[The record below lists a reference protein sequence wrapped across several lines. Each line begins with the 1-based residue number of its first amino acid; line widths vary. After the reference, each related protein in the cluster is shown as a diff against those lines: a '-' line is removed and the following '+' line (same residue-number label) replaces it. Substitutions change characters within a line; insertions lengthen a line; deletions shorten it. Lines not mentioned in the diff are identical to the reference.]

1 MVGVTDH
8 PVYDE
13 LFSAVARDLSCIIVS
28 TADIGNVIDADRTTA
43 AGYVLFEIAAEL
55 LTIEYRCLTTERFDP
70 AECKAPW
77 HIARRSCIFDYDDER
92 QHTGG
97 KMLRPQLC
105 EECKLRLRNAGVAL
119 SIERAVLRIAR
130 AGLAPF
136 RAWLRR
142 AVPRGWA
149 MLFAGFIGHLGR
161 TFGLLCALVALA
173 LVWGLMLLAERR
185 D

>member
-1 MVGVTDH
+1 MK
-8 PVYDE
+8 
-13 LFSAVARDLSCIIVS
+13 LFSALSPGDLSCIIVS

-77 HIARRSCIFDYDDER
+77 HIARRSCIFDYDGR
-92 QHTGG
+92 NGSTPAV

-119 SIERAVLRIAR
+119 SIERAVLRNRGAR
-130 AGLAPF
+130 GLAPF

-142 AVPRGWA
+142 AVAPWLGPCCSQ
-149 MLFAGFIGHLGR
+149 GFSSA
-161 TFGLLCALVALA
+161 T
-173 LVWGLMLLAERR
+173 
-185 D
+185 